1 MSSGSLKTGPP
12 SRLGQGSHA
21 AATANNQSLL
31 LDKLHAR
38 TSTPDSEA
46 LASSDDEGD
55 HRQESAHTATQSSS
69 QPPKPVRR
77 PSWLNETSQTLGRPR
92 KGSFASSSMSP
103 TASHPSTPSAE
114 AGAGTWGSHSTSSV
128 MGRPAG
134 SSTFPWGT
142 GIWNAERKDPPS
154 RLSEVLPSPTSTMP
168 PGTAGNSFFGG
179 DVQTSPVSRDPGPN
193 PQIPFAIPLHPTPKT
208 YRSQSYSVGQ
218 LDPESTTA
226 PPAMSSSA
234 ILGRARHP
242 VLSHR
247 PSRPSMLSEM
257 ANDGSM
263 LGKVK
268 EVEDDDDES
277 PNESLQESWHQHQQH
292 QPSQQTSDAKTIEM
306 LARENAILR
315 QQQTQYNARIRPRA
329 VTGSGYMGNGYSL
342 RETVPEESD
351 FAIDELDEANEAG
364 EMLAK
369 RALNRRMSEYG
380 PASIRAPFGGDGR
393 KVDNTNLKK
402 ALWSTSLGFP
412 VTDVSQSR
420 RHSFANM
427 PTRQGS
433 ISSIP
438 DATSVLEPSAAEMQQ
453 SQDYPPGYPDASAFG
468 AATHAGQYFGGAAN
482 MGNAYQTGFPS
493 QYSSYGLPNPYANRA
508 PSPHRNVY
516 SIAQPRHNQLLHIV
530 LFKCARADVFYIQE
544 GTGLTV
550 KPGDLV
556 IVEADRGT
564 DLGTVAK
571 DNVDWQTAKELKE
584 HYAEEQ
590 YKWLMM
596 YSQGAA
602 AAQEGAGAGLL
613 ASSTGLQGSAVG
625 GMGPPSQHHAQEPNA
640 GELRPKLIKRLA
652 QSHEVHALRD
662 KEGQEAKAKRV
673 CMQKVKEH
681 GLNMEILD
689 AEFQMDWKKLTFY
702 YFADSYINFN
712 SLVTDLFKIYKT
724 RIWMSAINPASFA
737 SPTLGIQAPS
747 GIGPGAVGVNR
758 ATGGSDRRQ
767 NQQNQESHQATAF
780 TAGARDSRGF
790 RPTFS
795 QPYGNESRLAQ
806 TPGYPPSNYPYGQF
820 SPFGNPNPRANVP
833 YGTGAVPAMEGFPG
847 GQVQHPADFQS
858 MRQRFPNPQSGP
870 SPTPHSQGASPLA
883 PQNDWVGSF
892 QGLSLNTH

>member
-1 MSSGSLKTGPP
+1 MSSGPLKTGPP
-12 SRLGQGSHA
+12 SRLGQGTYPP
-21 AATANNQSLL
+21 ATANTQSLL

-46 LASSDDEGD
+46 LVSSDDEGD
-55 HRQESAHTATQSSS
+55 HRQESAQQVA
-69 QPPKPVRR
+69 QPPRPVRR
-77 PSWLNETSQTLGRPR
+77 PSWLNETSQSLGRPR

-114 AGAGTWGSHSTSSV
+114 TGAGTWGSHSTSSV
-128 MGRPAG
+128 MGRAPPG
-134 SSTFPWGT
+134 STFPWGT
-142 GIWNAERKDPPS
+142 GIWNNERKDPPS

-168 PGTAGNSFFGG
+168 PGAGGNSFFGG
-179 DVQTSPVSRDPGPN
+179 ETQTSPVSRDPASN
-193 PQIPFAIPLHPTPKT
+193 SQIPFAIPLHPTPKT

-218 LDPESTTA
+218 QDPETNPAA
-226 PPAMSSSA
+226 PSMSSSA

-242 VLSHR
+242 GHPALQHR

-277 PNESLQESWHQHQQH
+277 ASESLQGSFH
-292 QPSQQTSDAKTIEM
+292 QTSEAKTIEM
-306 LARENAILR
+306 LARENAMLR
-315 QQQTQYNARIRPRA
+315 QQQQYNARIRPRA
-329 VTGSGYMGNGYSL
+329 ATGAAYVGNGYAL
-342 RETVPEESD
+342 RESVPEESD
-351 FAIDELDEANEAG
+351 FAIDELDEANESG
-364 EMLAK
+364 EALAK
-369 RALNRRMSEYG
+369 RAMNRRMSEFG
-380 PASIRAPFGGDGR
+380 PGPMRSQFAMENR
-393 KVDNTNLKK
+393 KNDNANLKK
-402 ALWSTSLGFP
+402 ALWSSSLNFP
-412 VTDVSQSR
+412 ITDISQSR

-438 DATSVLEPSAAEMQQ
+438 DSASALEPSAMEAQQ
-453 SQDYPPGYPDASAFG
+453 AQEYPPGYPDPASFG
-468 AATHAGQYFGGAAN
+468 IGNNATAYFGGGAN
-482 MGNAYQTGFPS
+482 LGGAFQPGFNNQYPS
-493 QYSSYGLPNPYANRA
+493 PYGLPNPYTNRA

-571 DNVDWQTAKELKE
+571 DNVDWQSAKDLKE

-625 GMGPPSQHHAQEPNA
+625 GMGPQNQHHMQEPNA

-652 QSHEVHALRD
+652 QSHEVHSLRD

-747 GIGPGAVGVNR
+747 GIGPGAVGVTR
-758 ATGGSDRRQ
+758 ASGGNDRRQ
-767 NQQNQESHQATAF
+767 NQQAQEQQHQPPPAF
-780 TAGARDSRGF
+780 TTGSRDGRGF
-790 RPTFS
+790 RPNFTQPFGGDRGPS
-795 QPYGNESRLAQ
+795 QPS
-806 TPGYPPSNYPYGQF
+806 GYPPSNYPYGQF
-820 SPFGNPNPRANVP
+820 GAFGNPRSNVP
-833 YGTGAVPAMEGFPG
+833 YVPGGSPNMEGFPG
-847 GQVQHPADFQS
+847 GPLQQPGDFQS
-858 MRQRFPNPQSGP
+858 MRHRFPNPQSGP
-870 SPTPHSQGASPLA
+870 SPTPHSQGASPIA

>member
-1 MSSGSLKTGPP
+1 MSSNPLKTGTT
-12 SRLGQGSHA
+12 SKLGQGSFPPG
-21 AATANNQSLL
+21 AATTQSLL
-31 LDKLHAR
+31 LEKVQAR

-46 LASSDDEGD
+46 LASSDDEGE
-55 HRQESAHTATQSSS
+55 HRNEASQAAPVQSH
-69 QPPKPVRR
+69 KPVRR
-77 PSWLNETSQTLGRPR
+77 SSWLNDTSQPLNRPR

-103 TASHPSTPSAE
+103 TGSHPSTPSAE
-114 AGAGTWGSHSTSSV
+114 AGSGPWGSHSTSSV
-128 MGRPAG
+128 GRSAN
-134 SSTFPWGT
+134 SSAFSWGT
-142 GIWNAERKDPPS
+142 GIWNADRKDASS
-154 RLSEVLPSPTSTMP
+154 RLSEVLPSPTSIIP
-168 PGTAGNSFFGG
+168 PGAGSNSFFGSDSG
-179 DVQTSPVSRDPGPN
+179 LNQVSPSSRDSMSN
-193 PQIPFAIPLHPTPKT
+193 SQIPFAIPLHPTPKT

-218 LDPESTTA
+218 MEPETA
-226 PPAMSSSA
+226 PPGGMNSSA

-242 VLSHR
+242 ALQHR

-277 PNESLQESWHQHQQH
+277 ASESLQGSYHQMSES
-292 QPSQQTSDAKTIEM
+292 KTIEM
-306 LARENAILR
+306 LTRENAMLR
-315 QQQTQYNARIRPRA
+315 QQQYNNSRIRPRA
-329 VTGSGYMGNGYSL
+329 STGASFLGNGY
-342 RETVPEESD
+342 ETVPEESD
-351 FAIDELDEANEAG
+351 FAVDELDEATDSIDSLG
-364 EMLAK
+364 R
-369 RALNRRMSEYG
+369 RASGRRMSEYG
-380 PASIRAPFGGDGR
+380 ANAFRTPLGLNNQKA
-393 KVDNTNLKK
+393 DNLNLKK
-402 ALWSTSLGFP
+402 AALWSSSPGFFGG
-412 VTDVSQSR
+412 DISQSR

-433 ISSIP
+433 ISSIA
-438 DATSVLEPSAAEMQQ
+438 DSVSAL
-453 SQDYPPGYPDASAFG
+453 DASG
-468 AATHAGQYFGGAAN
+468 VGEGQSS
-482 MGNAYQTGFPS
+482 QGFPAGFGDGTGMANINNRKS
-493 QYSSYGLPNPYANRA
+493 LLLKSHEQLLSSATEMLAGLPSTMQPAFSNPYAPHFGLQNQFTNRP
-508 PSPHRNVY
+508 PSPHRNVFGM
-516 SIAQPRHNQLLHIV
+516 AQPRHNQLLHVV
-530 LFKCARADVFYIQE
+530 LFKCVRADVFYIQE

-571 DNVDWQTAKELKE
+571 VNVDWQTAKELKE
-584 HYAEEQ
+584 HYAEEH

-602 AAQEGAGAGLL
+602 AAQEGSGAGLM
-613 ASSTGLQGSAVG
+613 ASSSVLQGSAVG
-625 GMGPPSQHHAQEPNA
+625 GMGPPTQHHLQEPNA

-652 QSHEVHALRD
+652 QHHELQALCD

-747 GIGPGAVGVNR
+747 GIGPGAVGVGR
-758 ATGGSDRRQ
+758 ASGGERRQ
-767 NQQNQESHQATAF
+767 NPQGQEQQQPQAF
-780 TAGARDSRGF
+780 GRGY

-795 QPYGNESRLAQ
+795 QPFGSDRNVPPTSA
-806 TPGYPPSNYPYGQF
+806 YPPNNYAYGGGV
-820 SPFGNPNPRANVP
+820 FGNARGTSAP
-833 YGTGAVPAMEGFPG
+833 YAPSLSPGADGFPTG
-847 GQVQHPADFQS
+847 FGQQGDFQS
-858 MRQRFPNPQSGP
+858 LRQRFPGAQNLP
-870 SPTPHSQGASPLA
+870 SPTPHAAGVSPITA
-883 PQNDWVGSF
+883 QNDWNTAF